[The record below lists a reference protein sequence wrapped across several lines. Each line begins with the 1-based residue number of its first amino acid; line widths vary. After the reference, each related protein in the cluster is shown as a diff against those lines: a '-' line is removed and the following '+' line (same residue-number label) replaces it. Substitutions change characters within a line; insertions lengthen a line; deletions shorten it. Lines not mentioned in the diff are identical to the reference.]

1 MTIGNAEMA
10 HLQIKAHKA
19 MLAATNAKK
28 PRRTAVER
36 AAESLEKAKA
46 KARARLLK
54 LAIVKLD
61 EAGDMIAASGD
72 ALVNIADGD
81 DGVGVMWLL
90 AKLATSLREELG
102 E

>member
-10 HLQIKAHKA
+10 HLQMEAHKA
-19 MLAATNAKK
+19 MLAATNTKK

-54 LAIVKLD
+54 LA
-61 EAGDMIAASGD
+61 E
-72 ALVNIADGD
+72 
-81 DGVGVMWLL
+81 
-90 AKLATSLREELG
+90 AKLEEARCLLIGAEDVRVYLNNQHETCSSWETVETIRDAIRAVLG